1 MNKWASR
8 YCLFFSQREVLVCPF
23 MISPTELKSYSW
35 GEKRGKTSDSG
46 RSFSFKLGWLS
57 VKSCR
62 EGTSRIEGP
71 IFFFFN
77 FQFLKRSKEQRLS
90 NKWPSPCCP
99 FSQQDVLVWP
109 DRRTLMISLAGWAE
123 ILVGKKID
131 NFFKLSTFL
140 FQLLLQWGVLP
151 WCFKPLSNKTGR
163 NKWLKAADHRY
174 LINVKRTSW
183 VLSNSLQNWRL
194 HASLQR
200 EIFHI
205 FFLRRRHWG
214 FGQKVIMRPWEV
226 VGPPEFIIE
235 HSGNCHL
242 EPL

>member
-1 MNKWASR
+1 MTVSEKLQGRDLSDIGTHF
-8 YCLFFSQREVLVCPF
+8 LLLQFSISKEEQRAAPIQQMALALL
-23 MISPTELKSYSW
+23 SLLTA
-35 GEKRGKTSDSG
+35 G
-46 RSFSFKLGWLS
+46 RPGLAGSQNAYDLAGWLS
-57 VKSCR
+57 WN
-62 EGTSRIEGP
+62 P
-71 IFFFFN
+71 
-77 FQFLKRSKEQRLS
+77 
-90 NKWPSPCCP
+90 
-99 FSQQDVLVWP
+99 
-109 DRRTLMISLAGWAE
+109 RR
-123 ILVGKKID
+123 GKIID

-183 VLSNSLQNWRL
+183 VLSNSPQNWRL

-214 FGQKVIMRPWEV
+214 FGQKVIMRRWEV

>member
-1 MNKWASR
+1 MGLTLLSLFLTAGSPGLPVYDLSNWAQI
-8 YCLFFSQREVLVCPF
+8 LL
-23 MISPTELKSYSW
+23 L
-35 GEKRGKTSDSG
+35 GGKE
-46 RSFSFKLGWLS
+46 RQNFRFRK
-57 VKSCR
+57 K
-62 EGTSRIEGP
+62 
-71 IFFFFN
+71 
-77 FQFLKRSKEQRLS
+77 FQFYTGMTVSAKLQGRDLSDRGTHFLLLQFSISKEEQIARSLS
-90 NKWPSPCCP
+90 NKWPSRCCP

-123 ILVGKKID
+123 ILVGEKID

-205 FFLRRRHWG
+205 FSALGVWAEGDHETMRGGRSARIYHWALG
-214 FGQKVIMRPWEV
+214 
-226 VGPPEFIIE
+226 
-235 HSGNCHL
+235 
-242 EPL
+242 